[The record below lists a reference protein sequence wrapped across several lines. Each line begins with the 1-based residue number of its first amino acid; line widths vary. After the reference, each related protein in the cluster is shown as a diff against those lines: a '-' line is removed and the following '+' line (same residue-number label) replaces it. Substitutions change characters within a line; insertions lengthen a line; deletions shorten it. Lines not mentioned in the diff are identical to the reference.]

1 MSPRLPGVR
10 PREVIRVLER
20 AGWSLHHQRGSHR
33 YFHKEG
39 SSAYISVP
47 IHPGDVP
54 RGTLR
59 AILDEAEMSVDEF
72 IELLRG

>member
-1 MSPRLPGVR
+1 LSPRLPGVR

-20 AGWSLHHQRGSHR
+20 AGWSYHHQRGSHR

-39 SSAYISVP
+39 SSAYVSVP
-47 IHPGDVP
+47 MHPGDVP

-59 AILDEAEMSVDEF
+59 AILYETNITEDEF
-72 IELLRG
+72 IEQLRG